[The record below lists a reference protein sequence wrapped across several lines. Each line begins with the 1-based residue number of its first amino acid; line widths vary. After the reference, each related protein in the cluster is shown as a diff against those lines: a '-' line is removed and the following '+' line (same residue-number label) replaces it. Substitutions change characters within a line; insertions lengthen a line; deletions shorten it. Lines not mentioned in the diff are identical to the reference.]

1 MGAENSTK
9 ENKGKTISHDS
20 TNKNKNT
27 KKSNKPKN
35 NRKFKILKPRVNE
48 NHTNHAAKI
57 PLNAVVKASK
67 SICKII
73 CEEEIK
79 VEGTGFF
86 IMANNAKFLITNYH
100 NLNENQ
106 INKIIN
112 IEIYNKK
119 KIQIILDM
127 ENCTFYEDIDITII
141 EIKGDYEIINDI
153 VFLDYD
159 LDYTKGYDIY
169 LNKDLFILQFPK
181 NEIEIAS
188 GKIMEILNNNEFKHN
203 LDVEIGSSGSPIIL
217 TSTLKVIGIHKE
229 GDQFSSLNIGLFL
242 GELFK
247 KNKDRFKNNI
257 INEDYFSN
265 PPPISNTLQTK
276 EIDKKENIENDLLNR
291 EISKEKQIN
300 KHNFNN
306 YIIGEICVFKKDIS
320 NSLRI
325 INSYEEFN
333 RSSKN
338 FYMKNDCNNEKEI
351 KECKIEVNNKL
362 LLSFSYGLKFE
373 KEGKYKIKYNFTSIL
388 TNCNHI
394 FANCSSLI
402 KLDFS
407 NFITENVT
415 DMSSMLSG
423 CSSLKDLNIS
433 NFNTKNVNDMSSIFE
448 NCASLQNIN
457 ISNFITK
464 NVTNM
469 HCIFSGCSS
478 LKNLDLSNFNTVN
491 VIDMSGIFSRCS
503 SLINLNLSNFSTKN
517 VTNMSFMFSGCSS
530 LNNLELTNFNTEK
543 VINMSGIFSNCS
555 SLKSLSLSN
564 FITKNVTNMS
574 CMFSGC
580 SSLQNLN
587 LSNFNTQN
595 VTNMKE
601 MFRDCTSFT
610 NLDLSKF
617 NTKNLIYISA
627 MFRGCSSLVKLD
639 LSNFNTKNVKDLD
652 SMCLLFNN
660 CLALDKRYFVTKDS
674 KILDHAKLWLFFE

>member
-1 MGAENSTK
+1 M
-9 ENKGKTISHDS
+9 
-20 TNKNKNT
+20 
-27 KKSNKPKN
+27 
-35 NRKFKILKPRVNE
+35 
-48 NHTNHAAKI
+48 AK
-57 PLNAVVKASK
+57 
-67 SICKII
+67 
-73 CEEEIK
+73 
-79 VEGTGFF
+79 
-86 IMANNAKFLITNYH
+86 NAKFLIINYH
-100 NLNENQ
+100 NLYGNQ
-106 INKIIN
+106 INRSIN

-119 KIQIILDM
+119 KMQIILDM
-127 ENCTFYEDIDITII
+127 ENCIFYEDIDITII

-247 KNKDRFKNNI
+247 KNNDRFKDNI
-257 INEDYFSN
+257 IIEDYFSN
-265 PPPISNTLQTK
+265 PPPVSNTLQTK
-276 EIDKKENIENDLLNR
+276 EIDMREIIENDILR
-291 EISKEKQIN
+291 ETSKEKQIN
-300 KHNFNN
+300 KDNSNN
-306 YIIGEICVFKKDIS
+306 YITGEICVYKKDIS
-320 NSLRI
+320 KSLRI

-333 RSSKN
+333 RRSNNSD
-338 FYMKNDCNNEKEI
+338 MKKDCCNEKEI
-351 KECKIEVNNKL
+351 KECIIEVNNRL
-362 LLSFSYGLKFE
+362 LLSFSYGVKFE
-373 KEGKYKIKYNFTSIL
+373 KEGKYKIKYNFPIIL

-402 KLDFS
+402 NLDFS
-407 NFITENVT
+407 NFNSENVT
-415 DMSSMLSG
+415 DMTGMLSG
-423 CSSLKDLNIS
+423 CSSLKDLDIS
-433 NFNTKNVNDMSSIFE
+433 NFNTKNVKDMSSIFE
-448 NCASLQNIN
+448 NCPSLQNIY

-478 LKNLDLSNFNTVN
+478 LKNLDLSNFNTDN
-491 VIDMSGIFSRCS
+491 VTDMSGIFSRCS
-503 SLINLNLSNFSTKN
+503 SLTNLNLSNFSTKK
-517 VTNMSFMFSGCSS
+517 VTNMSYMFSGCSS
-530 LNNLELTNFNTEK
+530 LNNLELSNFNTEK
-543 VINMSGIFSNCS
+543 VINMSGIFSKCS

-564 FITKNVTNMS
+564 FITKNVTDMS
-574 CMFSGC
+574 YMFSGC

-610 NLDLSKF
+610 NLDLSNF
-617 NTKNLIYISA
+617 NTKNLTYISA

-652 SMCLLFNN
+652 SMCLIFNN